1 MKKGKKAGNSTQITD
16 VVVEIILL
24 AISTMILG
32 SSFITSVDWW
42 LSYKSG
48 DLTAYINNEEC
59 IYLFSSIAY
68 FLQLIL
74 VYSLALF
81 YKINI
86 NKKVLR
92 WFILIISTVGLA
104 CLIASFTIDYNLYIQ
119 TYVGDIT
126 PFVMYVILFYLP
138 ITPAFLIHIFDRYKY
153 KGKIK

>member
-1 MKKGKKAGNSTQITD
+1 MKKGKKVENSTQITE

-48 DLTAYINNEEC
+48 DLTTYITNEEY

-74 VYSLALF
+74 AYSLALF

-92 WFILIISTVGLA
+92 WFNLIISTIGLA

-138 ITPAFLIHIFDRYKY
+138 ITPAFLIHIFDRYKH

>member
-1 MKKGKKAGNSTQITD
+1 MKKGKKVENSAQITE

-48 DLTAYINNEEC
+48 DLTTYITNEEY

-74 VYSLALF
+74 AYSLALF

-92 WFILIISTVGLA
+92 WFNLIISTIGLA

-138 ITPAFLIHIFDRYKY
+138 ITPAFLKE
-153 KGKIK
+153 K

>member
-48 DLTAYINNEEC
+48 DLTAYINNEEY

-92 WFILIISTVGLA
+92 WFNLIISTVGLA
-104 CLIASFTIDYNLYIQ
+104 CLIASFTIDYNLYI
-119 TYVGDIT
+119 
-126 PFVMYVILFYLP
+126 ILFYLP